1 MTLASAL
8 NAARSSLLTTAKQLA
23 VSGSNIA
30 GADDATY
37 TRKIIQ
43 PVTSADGA
51 VTTLTVTRATDLPLF
66 YRLLDSNSSTST
78 QQALLDGLDQLQTT
92 IGDTADNASPAAKI
106 SALLSAITA
115 QANAPSDTGLAQGTL
130 TAAQDLASALNQ
142 ATDTVTSVRT
152 SADQAMATSVAKIN
166 DLLSQFATINTAV
179 LKGSATGSDVTD
191 LLDQRDALLG
201 KISAE
206 IGISVVQRDNNDIA
220 IYTDSGVTLFDKTAR
235 SVTFQSST
243 TLTAGSTGNAVYV
256 DGVPVTGA
264 NASMPISGGAL
275 AGLAQLRDTIAPTYQ
290 AQLDEMARGL
300 VSAFVESDQSGG
312 GGSDLAGLFT
322 WSGGPAVPA
331 TYTAG
336 LAGSLSVNAAVDP
349 SEGGSLSKLRD
360 GGINGSDYVYND
372 ASAASFSERLSGLA
386 TAMTGTMTFDSSAGL
401 ESGASL
407 SDFATASVSWLS
419 GERKSAS
426 DAVDYQSALQSRT
439 SDALS
444 NSVGVNVDNEYAL
457 QLQLEQSYQASS
469 KLISIVN
476 SMFQTLLDA
485 VA

>member
-1 MTLASAL
+1 MNLASAL
-8 NAARSSLLTTAKQLA
+8 SAARASLLTTAKQLA

-30 GADDATY
+30 GADDSTY

-43 PVTSADGA
+43 PVTTADGA

-66 YRLLDSNSSTST
+66 YRLLDSNAATST
-78 QQALLDGLDQLQTT
+78 QQALLDGLDRLQTT

-106 SALLSAITA
+106 AALLSAITA
-115 QANAPSDTGLAQGTL
+115 QANSPSDTGLAQGTL
-130 TAAQDLASALNQ
+130 TAAQDLASTLNQ
-142 ATDTVTSVRT
+142 ATDTITAVRT
-152 SADQAMATSVAKIN
+152 SADQSMATSVAKVN

-179 LKGSATGSDVTD
+179 VKGTATGADVTD

-201 KISAE
+201 KISQE
-206 IGISVVQRDNNDIA
+206 IGISVVQRDNNDVA

-243 TLTAGSTGNAVYV
+243 TLAAGATGNAVYV

-264 NASMPISGGAL
+264 NATMPISGGTL
-275 AGLAQLRDTIAPTYQ
+275 AGLAQLRDTIAPAYQ

-300 VSAFVESDQSGG
+300 ISAFAETDQTGG
-312 GGSDLAGLFT
+312 GGADLAGVFT
-322 WSGGPAVPA
+322 WSGGPALPA

-336 LAGSLSVNAAVDP
+336 LAGSIRVNAAVDP
-349 SEGGSLSKLRD
+349 SQGGSLSKLRN
-360 GGINGSDYVYND
+360 GGINGSDYAYN
-372 ASAASFSERLSGLA
+372 ATSAASYSARLSGLA
-386 TAMTGTMTFDSSAGL
+386 DAMGATMTFDASAGL
-401 ESGASL
+401 ESGVTLA
-407 SDFATASVSWLS
+407 DFATASVSWLE
-419 GERKSAS
+419 GKRKTAS

-469 KLISIVN
+469 KLISIIN